1 MATIPSQ
8 IPSRGKYRIFA
19 TYAGNRLVTLRQDR
33 DNEPINWEPLQAD
46 NEEQVVSNLFFYP
59 SSGHLLSVQLP

>member
-1 MATIPSQ
+1 MPTNSSQ

-19 TYAGNRLVTLRQDR
+19 TYASNRLVTLRQDR
-33 DNEPINWEPLQAD
+33 DNEPINWEPLQAG